1 MKKTKILGIII
12 SLSGLF
18 MMGFE
23 AGRND
28 KYDTNNTSLTLS
40 GLFIVFVGLFITMYL
55 SKKKNS
61 K

>member
-1 MKKTKILGIII
+1 
-12 SLSGLF
+12 